1 MLHLAPPFRTNFHQ
15 TTSAPRWTEFLQMAR
30 LCGPLYRQTSHWSPY
45 LFWRDFKGPLKSKTC
60 LEVKSS
66 FACFRAA
73 GFHPEKPG
81 WLTRKEHVNLVG
93 FHHKWNLVWQFWL
106 CEGVESIFSCGND
119 KRIPPPGFIAKDQQV
134 FPSIFQ
140 STSQTATPA
149 GPSVNEI
156 TPPLKYLNPSQ
167 SRWQ

>member
-1 MLHLAPPFRTNFHQ
+1 MIGLHGSKNKKLAFRNSRRKVQNNKVWSSEIDSFSFYWVWTYMPHLAPPFWTNFHQ
-15 TTSAPRWTEFLQMAR
+15 TTSPRWTEFLQMAC

-45 LFWRDFKGPLKSKTC
+45 LFWRDFKGPLKPKTF

-73 GFHPEKPG
+73 GFHPEKHR

-106 CEGVESIFSCGND
+106 C
-119 KRIPPPGFIAKDQQV
+119 
-134 FPSIFQ
+134 
-140 STSQTATPA
+140 
-149 GPSVNEI
+149 
-156 TPPLKYLNPSQ
+156 
-167 SRWQ
+167 